1 LTGICI
7 HSVLEEEL
15 RLGTYHRNIFDRYI
29 ETFNNIKVIAWD
41 PSSESE
47 SESILLDIGDLEKKY
62 GYGESLCLV
71 YCKYNHNVIASSN
84 VKHIINFCV
93 QNDIVYITTEDM
105 LYKALQKG
113 LMTFDECEEFI
124 RTLIKQDSY
133 LSIRSMDEYVP
144 REIML

>member
-1 LTGICI
+1 FFEVPKQKL
-7 HSVLEEEL
+7 
-15 RLGTYHRNIFDRYI
+15 YM
-29 ETFNNIKVIAWD
+29 NN
-41 PSSESE
+41 
-47 SESILLDIGDLEKKY
+47 IGDLENKY